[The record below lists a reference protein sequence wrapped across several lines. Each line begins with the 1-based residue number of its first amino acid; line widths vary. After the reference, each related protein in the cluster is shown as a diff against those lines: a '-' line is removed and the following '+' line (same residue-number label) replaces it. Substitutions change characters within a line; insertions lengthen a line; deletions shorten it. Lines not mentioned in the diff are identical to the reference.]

1 MNGPIVA
8 LTGADTIA
16 IDGIPFNSL
25 GKGDVMTGEFPN
37 DTSTVNVG
45 KNGNV
50 IAALNAEGSLF
61 KVTLRVLRGS
71 TEDVYLATREAQ
83 WIADPASFTAYTGNF
98 TKRVGDGTG
107 NVRYDNYV
115 AGAGVPTKMPSV
127 KENVGGENDQ
137 AIAEHTIT
145 FGQAIRAIF

>member
-1 MNGPIVA
+1 MSQPIVA

-16 IDGIPFNSL
+16 IDGIPLTAL

-37 DTSTVNVG
+37 DVSTVNIG

-50 IAALNAEGSLF
+50 IAALNAEGTKF
-61 KVTLRVLRGS
+61 EVVLRVLRGS
-71 TEDVYLATREAQ
+71 VDDVYLATREAQ
-83 WIADPASFTAYTGNF
+83 WLADPASFTSYTGNF
-98 TKRVGDGTG
+98 TKRIGDGTG

-115 AGAGVPTKMPSV
+115 AGAGVPKKMPSV
-127 KENVGGENDQ
+127 KENVGGETDQ